1 MPVTYTI
8 TSGDVASVSGTSRLT
23 AGVEFDWTNQKI
35 YIPSGVAQVNAQFAI
50 DNCRFAES
58 LFKGSGRPQI
68 IVGAGAVQIGVDPDT
83 LAPIATPTIAIFQ
96 DEWRLVTEKT
106 SGIFVVRDI
115 YANLDA
121 STPIPYDDVAGVFI
135 QYLTSVTGAVATVST
150 GDGGFTSTDRTAL
163 TTLYNATTAGTGET
177 AFSTAALANT
187 STAVTSALTTYT
199 VPTLAQVEA
208 AGFTTTRH
216 NALIAADLAAR
227 ALADGRYEIDYT
239 LSTATQYDPDGTVR
253 TVFDLQDADGNPA
266 TSGQT
271 AVKRVPQ

>member
-8 TSGDVASVSGTSRLT
+8 TSGDVASVSSSSRLT

-68 IVGAGAVQIGVDPDT
+68 IVGAGAVQIGIDPDT

-106 SGIFVVRDI
+106 SGVFVVRDI
-115 YANLDA
+115 YTNLDA

-135 QYLTSVTGAVATVST
+135 QYLTSVTGAVATVDT
-150 GDGGFTSTDRTAL
+150 GGGGFTGSDRSKLTETWQRAGLDADNPVTRESDGEDVTETFGDVTITHNSNGTD
-163 TTLYNATTAGTGET
+163 
-177 AFSTAALANT
+177 SVT
-187 STAVTSALTTYT
+187 ST
-199 VPTLAQVEA
+199 
-208 AGFTTTRH
+208 
-216 NALIAADLAAR
+216 
-227 ALADGRYEIDYT
+227 
-239 LSTATQYDPDGTVR
+239 R
-253 TVFDLQDADGNPA
+253 T
-266 TSGQT
+266 
-271 AVKRVPQ
+271 